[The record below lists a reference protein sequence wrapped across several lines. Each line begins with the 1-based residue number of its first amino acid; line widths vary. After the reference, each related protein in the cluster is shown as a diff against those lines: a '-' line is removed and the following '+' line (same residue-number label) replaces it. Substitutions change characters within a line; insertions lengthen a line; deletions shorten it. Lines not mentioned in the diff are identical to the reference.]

1 MAHNVKCAICGE
13 VFDRDKVQTVKHG
26 ARRYAHFRCNPSGEL
41 VTASE
46 TDPEKIKE
54 QQTLADLEGYIQ
66 NLLQEDFNPARVRK
80 QINEY
85 HQKYGYSYDGM
96 KKTLIYWYEI
106 KGQSKDK
113 ANGGIGIIPFIFND
127 AKKYYYSLYLAQIA
141 NQDIQPGYRPEVK
154 EIEIESPRT
163 EVKKIRLFNIT
174 EEDVENG
181 I

>member
-13 VFDRDKVQTVKHG
+13 VFDRDKVQAVRHG
-26 ARRYAHFRCNPSGEL
+26 ARRYAHLRCKPDGEL
-41 VTASE
+41 VTAE

-54 QQTLADLEGYIQ
+54 QQALNDLEMYAKE
-66 NLLQEDFNPARVRK
+66 LLQDDYNPAKIRK

-106 KGQSKDK
+106 KGQSKEK

-127 AKKYYYSLYLAQIA
+127 ARNYYYSLYLAQMA
-141 NQDIQPGYRPEVK
+141 NKDVQPGYRPMIK
-154 EIEIESPRT
+154 EIEIISPRA
-163 EVKKIRLFNIT
+163 EVKKLRLFNVT
-174 EEDVENG
+174 EDEEDG

>member
-13 VFDRDKVQTVKHG
+13 VFDRDKVQAVRHG
-26 ARRYAHFRCNPSGEL
+26 ARRYAHLRCKPDGEL
-41 VTASE
+41 VTVE

-54 QQTLADLEGYIQ
+54 QQALNDLEMYAKE
-66 NLLQEDFNPARVRK
+66 LLQDDYNPAKIRK

-106 KGQSKDK
+106 KGQSKEK

-127 AKKYYYSLYLAQIA
+127 ARNYYYSLYLAQMA
-141 NQDIQPGYRPEVK
+141 NKDVQPGYRPMIK
-154 EIEIESPRT
+154 EIEIISPRA
-163 EVKKIRLFNIT
+163 EVKKLRLFNVT
-174 EEDVENG
+174 EDEEDG

>member
-13 VFDRDKVQTVKHG
+13 SFDRDKIQAVKHG
-26 ARRYAHFRCNPSGEL
+26 ARRYAHLRCNPNGEL
-41 VTASE
+41 VTAE
-46 TDPEKIKE
+46 VDPEKIKE
-54 QQTLADLEGYIQ
+54 QQALNDLEMYAKE
-66 NLLQEDFNPARVRK
+66 LLQDDYNPAKIRK

-106 KGQSKDK
+106 KGQSKEK

-127 AKKYYYSLYLAQIA
+127 ARNYYYSLYLAQMA
-141 NQDIQPGYRPEVK
+141 NKDVQPGYRPIVK
-154 EIEIESPRT
+154 EIEIISPRA
-163 EVKKIRLFNIT
+163 EVKKLRLFNVT
-174 EEDVENG
+174 EDEEDG

>member
-13 VFDRDKVQTVKHG
+13 VFDRDKIQAVKHG
-26 ARRYAHFRCNPSGEL
+26 ARRYAHLRCKPDGEL
-41 VTASE
+41 VTVE

-54 QQTLADLEGYIQ
+54 QQALNDLEMYAKE
-66 NLLQEDFNPARVRK
+66 LLQDDYNPAKIRK

-106 KGQSKDK
+106 KGQSKEK

-127 AKKYYYSLYLAQIA
+127 ARNYYYSLYLAQMA
-141 NQDIQPGYRPEVK
+141 NKDVQPGYRPIVK
-154 EIEIESPRT
+154 EIEIISPRV
-163 EVKKIRLFNIT
+163 EVKKLRLFNVT
-174 EEDVENG
+174 EDEEDG

>member
-13 VFDRDKVQTVKHG
+13 TFDRDKIQAVKYG
-26 ARRYAHFRCNPSGEL
+26 ARRYAHLRCKPDGEL
-41 VTASE
+41 VTVE

-54 QQTLADLEGYIQ
+54 QQALNDLEMYTKE
-66 NLLQEDFNPARVRK
+66 LLQDDYNPAKIRK

-106 KGQSKDK
+106 KGQSKEK

-127 AKKYYYSLYLAQIA
+127 ARNYYYSLYLAQMA
-141 NQDIQPGYRPEVK
+141 NKDVQPGYRPMVK
-154 EIEIESPRT
+154 EIEIISPRA
-163 EVKKIRLFNIT
+163 EIKKLRLFNVT
-174 EEDVENG
+174 EDEEDG

>member
-13 VFDRDKVQTVKHG
+13 TFDRDKIQAVKHG
-26 ARRYAHFRCNPSGEL
+26 ARRYAHLRCNPSGEVVAL
-41 VTASE
+41 AE

-54 QQTLADLEGYIQ
+54 LQALTDLETYAKE
-66 NLLQEDFNPARVRK
+66 LLQDDFNPARVRK

-106 KGQSKDK
+106 KGQSKEK

-127 AKKYYYSLYLAQIA
+127 ARNYYYSLYMAQLA
-141 NQDIQPGYRPEVK
+141 NKDIQPGYRPKVK
-154 EIEIESPRT
+154 EIEIESPRA
-163 EVKKIRLFNIT
+163 EIKRLKLFNIT
-174 EEDVENG
+174 EEDENG

>member
-13 VFDRDKVQTVKHG
+13 SFDRDKIQAVKHG
-26 ARRYAHFRCNPSGEL
+26 ARRYAHLRCNPNGEL
-41 VTASE
+41 VTAE
-46 TDPEKIKE
+46 VDPEKIKE
-54 QQTLADLEGYIQ
+54 QQALNDLEMYAKE
-66 NLLQEDFNPARVRK
+66 LLQDDYNPAKIRK

-106 KGQSKDK
+106 KGQSKEK

-127 AKKYYYSLYLAQIA
+127 ARNYYYSLYLAQMA
-141 NQDIQPGYRPEVK
+141 NKDVQPGYRPMIK
-154 EIEIESPRT
+154 EIEIISPRA
-163 EVKKIRLFNIT
+163 EIKKLRLFNVT
-174 EEDVENG
+174 EDEEDG

>member
-13 VFDRDKVQTVKHG
+13 SFDRDKIQAVKHG
-26 ARRYAHFRCNPSGEL
+26 ARRYAHLRCNPNGEL
-41 VTASE
+41 VTAE
-46 TDPEKIKE
+46 VDPEKIKE
-54 QQTLADLEGYIQ
+54 QQALNDLEMYAKE
-66 NLLQEDFNPARVRK
+66 LLQDDYNPAKIRK

-106 KGQSKDK
+106 KGQSKEK

-127 AKKYYYSLYLAQIA
+127 ARNYYYSLYLAQMA
-141 NQDIQPGYRPEVK
+141 NKDVQPGYRPQVK
-154 EIEIESPRT
+154 EIEIISPRA
-163 EVKKIRLFNIT
+163 EIKKLRLFNMT
-174 EEDVENG
+174 EDEEDG